1 MRGRPDELA
10 PVSKDEFYRGLVKD
24 RIALATVDGVAFTA
38 GATARLAAVK
48 AQAGIAA
55 AKPYIRTRN
64 IKRPVPTIDQTRRYG
79 TFLMDKALAI
89 RASDVDAFSHD
100 RTAAAVE
107 RLTALVEAQAR
118 TIRDYEATLAHSRYI
133 FEHAS
138 AAARLGV
145 WECDLASEK
154 LNWSDG
160 TYDLFD
166 IPRGTA
172 LVRGR
177 TLGFYEPESL
187 QTLQATRSRAL
198 KERKPFSLDAAI
210 VTPKGSR
217 RWIRI
222 HATLEDGGNTPRRLF
237 GIKQDITEEKNKLD
251 RIQYLAEFDD
261 MTGLANRNK
270 FQTHLAQMC
279 GNEPARRTGGA
290 LLLID
295 LDGFKEVNDSLG
307 HMAGDECL
315 KAAAHRLKIVC
326 DKAGIVARVGGDEF
340 AVILDA
346 PHDNDARQLAAR
358 IIAVLSQPIHRDGK
372 SYNIGASIG
381 IAAIDGCLA
390 PEAFR
395 NADAAL
401 YAAKAA
407 GRKTFRVFNAA
418 DMRAR

>member
-1 MRGRPDELA
+1 MA
-10 PVSKDEFYRGLVKD
+10 
-24 RIALATVDGVAFTA
+24 
-38 GATARLAAVK
+38 
-48 AQAGIAA
+48 
-55 AKPYIRTRN
+55 
-64 IKRPVPTIDQTRRYG
+64 
-79 TFLMDKALAI
+79 KALAF
-89 RASDVDAFSHD
+89 RVGEVDSFSHD
-100 RTAAAVE
+100 ETAAAVE

-138 AAARLGV
+138 AAARLGI
-145 WECDLASEK
+145 WECDLASET
-154 LNWSDG
+154 LTWSDG

-166 IPRGTA
+166 LPRGTA

-177 TLGFYEPESL
+177 TLRFYEEESL
-187 QTLQATRSRAL
+187 RTLQTVRSRAL
-198 KERKPFSLDAAI
+198 KECKPFSLDAAI
-210 VTPKGSR
+210 VTPKGNR

-222 HATLEDGGNTPRRLF
+222 HATLEAAGDAPSRLF
-237 GIKQDITEEKNKLD
+237 GIKQDITEEKIRLD
-251 RIQYLAEFDD
+251 RIRYFAEFDD

-270 FQTHLAQMC
+270 FQTHLALMC
-279 GNEPARRTGGA
+279 GDAPGRPAGGA

-326 DKAGIVARVGGDEF
+326 DNASIVARVGGDEF

-346 PHDNDARQLAAR
+346 PHDSGARQLAAR
-358 IIAVLSQPIHRDGK
+358 IIAVLSQPIHREGK
-372 SYNIGASIG
+372 SYIIGASIG

-390 PEAFR
+390 PEVFR
-395 NADAAL
+395 NADSAL

-407 GRKTFRVFNAA
+407 GRKTFRVFAPPGA
-418 DMRAR
+418 RA

>member
-1 MRGRPDELA
+1 MAKTLA
-10 PVSKDEFYRGLVKD
+10 FRAGE
-24 RIALATVDGVAFTA
+24 VD
-38 GATARLAAVK
+38 
-48 AQAGIAA
+48 
-55 AKPYIRTRN
+55 
-64 IKRPVPTIDQTRRYG
+64 
-79 TFLMDKALAI
+79 
-89 RASDVDAFSHD
+89 SFSHD
-100 RTAAAVE
+100 ATAAAVA

-118 TIRDYEATLAHSRYI
+118 TIRDYEATLARSRYI

-145 WECDLASEK
+145 WECDLASET
-154 LNWSDG
+154 LTWSDG

-166 IPRGTA
+166 LPRGTE

-177 TLGFYEPESL
+177 TLGFYEEDSL
-187 QTLQATRSRAL
+187 RALQAVRSRAL
-198 KERKPFSLDAAI
+198 EERKPFSLDAAI
-210 VTPKGSR
+210 VTPKGNR

-222 HATLEDGGNTPRRLF
+222 YATLEAAGDAPSRLF
-237 GIKQDITEEKNKLD
+237 GIKQDITEEKTRLD
-251 RIQYLAEFDD
+251 RIRYFAEFDD

-270 FQTHLAQMC
+270 FQTHLAQIC
-279 GNEPARRTGGA
+279 GDASGRGTGGA

-315 KAAAHRLKIVC
+315 KAAAHRLRIVC
-326 DKAGIVARVGGDEF
+326 DKASIVARVGGDEF

-346 PHDNDARQLAAR
+346 PHDQGARQLAAR
-358 IIAVLSQPIHRDGK
+358 IIAVLSQPIHREGK

-395 NADAAL
+395 NADSAL

-407 GRKTFRVFNAA
+407 GRKTFRVFA
-418 DMRAR
+418 